1 MRNWIVGFAAFLISI
16 AWAPSAFAQNAQ
28 ITGTVK
34 DSSGAII
41 PGATITARN
50 LDTGLS
56 RTGVTDAAGE
66 FRLPSLPPG
75 RYSVSTELS
84 GFSTETRPDIVL
96 IIDQT
101 AIINF
106 ALKPATLS
114 ETVTVTGESPI
125 VDVTR
130 SDVATS
136 VSTQQIQDLPV
147 ASRRWIDLAMLT
159 PGTSQDNIRGFFY
172 RGNVNLGAGTREY
185 SNAFVVDGVNNTW
198 AEMGE
203 PRQNFAMDA
212 IQEFKVSTST
222 YKAEYG
228 LATGGVLSVVT
239 KSGTN
244 QLHGSGLLFF
254 RDASITAKEFFQA
267 TKPDYRRYQYGGT
280 IGGPIILNR
289 THYFFAYEGT
299 NENQFFTVNARGL
312 WPQYEGTFKSA
323 QERWTY
329 NLKLN
334 HQLTSTQ
341 SLFFRWGAEDE
352 YRPIIT
358 AGNRT
363 APSASFDFAV
373 PRKSAVVG
381 HSSVLS
387 DRLLNDF
394 RFQYAYAKYEVSPPN
409 SHGSWAPADFA
420 ARLPLC
426 TPQFNYPSIQV
437 GGCGNAQMGPED
449 RWELKDDFSYL
460 MRAFGGTH
468 QWKMGFD
475 FSYIPFEGDNTG
487 APLGSWTF
495 PRDAVYDPTD
505 RTTWP
510 TLYTNNLPTYANIP
524 VTVYAGYLQDDWQ
537 AGAGLT
543 FNLGIRYDLQ
553 TGSFNEDVPAL
564 LARIQDK
571 LGRDGSFPF
580 DVSVFP
586 QPQSGRGDHNNFGPR
601 IGMAWDPANNGV
613 TNVHAAYGLFYDNM
627 RTLVNFGELTWPQ
640 AKPITIQ
647 NPSYPDPFGGRT
659 RESFLS
665 NTPPTITVGSNG
677 QINMYAHQYNVGL
690 NRLLG
695 RDLALS
701 ADFTTVLRYGDRDT
715 VEINIPGQTTRQ
727 RPFPSFV
734 RVNFW
739 QPTADNTYKALLL
752 KVEKRMSRNYQ
763 ALLSYTLSKA
773 EDNTFTSA
781 LGDQYGY
788 TKVKRPGVADR
799 RHRLVA
805 SGIVAL
811 PFDMQVSA
819 IGDFRSNLPFGPITS
834 GLDLNNDTLSGTNA
848 ATAPFADL
856 PAGVLPMSGCRSLN
870 LDAINQFRT
879 QRSLTPV
886 TQVDCPGFANVDVRF
901 SKFFRLGG
909 ARAEFIAQLFN
920 IFDRANFAI
929 PSNNIGSANDV
940 TTGRPLFGTTTSL
953 LANINAPSRQAEF
966 AVRLQ
971 F

>member
-1 MRNWIVGFAAFLISI
+1 MRNWLVGFAAFLFST
-16 AWAPSAFAQNAQ
+16 AAASSALAQNAQ

-50 LDTGLS
+50 LDTGLT
-56 RTGVTDAAGE
+56 RAGVTDAAGE

-75 RYSVSTELS
+75 RYTVSTELS

-106 ALKPATLS
+106 SLKPAALS

-254 RDASITAKEFFQA
+254 RDASITAKEFFQT

-280 IGGPIILNR
+280 IGGPIVQNK

-329 NLKLN
+329 NVKLN

-341 SLFFRWGAEDE
+341 SLFFRYGAEDE

-358 AGNRT
+358 AGGRT
-363 APSASFDFAV
+363 TPSASFDFAV

-381 HSSVLS
+381 HSAVLS
-387 DRLLNDF
+387 DRVLNDF
-394 RFQYAYAKYEVSPPN
+394 RFQYAYAKYEVSPPY
-409 SHGSWAPADFA
+409 SHGDWEPADFA

-426 TPQFNYPSIQV
+426 TPVLNYPSIQV
-437 GGCGNAQMGPED
+437 GGCGNAQMGPEN

-460 MRAFGGTH
+460 MRAWGGTH

-475 FSYIPFEGDNTG
+475 YSYIPFEGDNTG
-487 APLGSWTF
+487 SPLGNWTF
-495 PRDAVYDPTD
+495 PKDVPYDAND

-510 TLYTNNLPTYANIP
+510 TLYTNTLPTYANIP
-524 VTVYAGYLQDDWQ
+524 VQVYAGYLQDDWQ
-537 AGAGLT
+537 VASGLT
-543 FNLGIRYDLQ
+543 LNLGIRYDLQ
-553 TGSFNEDVPAL
+553 VGSFNEDVPEL
-564 LARIQDK
+564 LGKIEEK
-571 LGRDGSFPF
+571 LGRDGSFPY
-580 DVSVFP
+580 DVSIFP
-586 QPQSGRGDHNNFGPR
+586 QPQPNRGDHNNFGPR
-601 IGMAWDPANNGV
+601 IGVAWDPANNGV

-627 RTLVNFGELTWPQ
+627 RTLLNFNELTWPQ
-640 AKPITIQ
+640 GKPITIQ
-647 NPSYPDPFGGRT
+647 NPTYPDPFGGRS
-659 RESFLS
+659 RESFLGT
-665 NTPPTITVGSNG
+665 TPPTVTVGSNG
-677 QINMYAHQYNVGL
+677 QINMYAHQYNVGM
-690 NRLLG
+690 NRMLT

-715 VEINIPGQTTRQ
+715 VEINLPDQATRV
-727 RPFPSFV
+727 RPYPPFV

-752 KVEKRMSRNYQ
+752 KLDKRMSQRYQ
-763 ALLSYTLSKA
+763 ALVSYTLSKA
-773 EDNTFTSA
+773 EDDAFTSA
-781 LGDQYGY
+781 LGDSYGY
-788 TKVKRPGVADR
+788 TKVRRPGVADR
-799 RHRLVA
+799 RHRLVV
-805 SGIVAL
+805 SGILAL
-811 PFDMQVSA
+811 PLAMQLSA
-819 IGDFRSNLPFGPITS
+819 IGDFRSSLPFGPITS
-834 GLDLNNDTLSGTNA
+834 GLDLNNDTLSGTSA
-848 ATAPFADL
+848 IAAPFADL
-856 PAGVLPMSGCRSLN
+856 PGGIMPMSGCRSLN
-870 LDAINQFRT
+870 LDALNQFRT

-886 TQVDCPGFANVDVRF
+886 SQVDCPGFANVDLRF
-901 SKFFRLGG
+901 SKFFRLGA
-909 ARAEFIAQLFN
+909 ARAELIAQLFN
-920 IFDRANFAI
+920 IFDRANFAV
-929 PSNNIGSANDV
+929 PNNNIGGANDAS
-940 TTGRPLFGTTTSL
+940 GRPIFGTTTSL